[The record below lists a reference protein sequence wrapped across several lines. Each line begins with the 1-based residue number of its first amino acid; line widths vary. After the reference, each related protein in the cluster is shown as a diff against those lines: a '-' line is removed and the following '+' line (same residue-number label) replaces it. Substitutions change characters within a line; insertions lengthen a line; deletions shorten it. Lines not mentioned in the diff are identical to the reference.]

1 MKIKR
6 KTFNKIKDA
15 LGVAAFGV
23 AAISLFVAILS
34 KSDLPDG
41 DCELPELPRP
51 STYLRYEDA
60 SNYDGLIADETEIT
74 VTTTTANENVLYYL
88 TPHER
93 AEVERTV
100 MAEAGGESK
109 LGQMAV
115 AQCILNACHK
125 SGIRPIEVLEEY
137 KYTKNR
143 MEASDEVK
151 AAVSAVFDDGE
162 VAVAENV
169 LYFYAFERVSGD
181 GHEARHD
188 YVCTIGGHKFFKDK
202 AVE

>member
-15 LGVAAFGV
+15 LGVVAIIV
-23 AAISLFVAILS
+23 AAIALWTAILC

-51 STYLRYEDA
+51 STYLQYEDA
-60 SNYDGLIADETEIT
+60 SNYDGLIAEETEIT
-74 VTTTTANENVLYYL
+74 VTTTTAIENVLYYL
-88 TPHER
+88 TPQER
-93 AEVERTV
+93 DEVERTV

-125 SGIRPIEVLEEY
+125 SGIRPIEVLKEY

-143 MEASDEVK
+143 MEASAEVK

-162 VAVAENV
+162 VAVAENI

>member
-15 LGVAAFGV
+15 LGVVAIIV
-23 AAISLFVAILS
+23 AAIALWTAILC

-41 DCELPELPRP
+41 DCEMPELPRP
-51 STYLRYEDA
+51 STYLKYEDA
-60 SNYDGLIADETEIT
+60 SNYEGLIAEETEVA
-74 VTTTTANENVLYYL
+74 VTTTAEEEHAVYYL
-88 TPHER
+88 TPQER

-162 VAVAENV
+162 VAVAENI

>member
-15 LGVAAFGV
+15 LGVVAIIV
-23 AAISLFVAILS
+23 AAIALWTAILC

-41 DCELPELPRP
+41 DCEMPELPRP
-51 STYLRYEDA
+51 STYLKYEDA
-60 SNYDGLIADETEIT
+60 SNYEGLIAEETEVA
-74 VTTTTANENVLYYL
+74 VTTTAEEEHAVYYL
-88 TPHER
+88 TPQER

-151 AAVSAVFDDGE
+151 AAVSAVFDDGD
-162 VAVAENV
+162 VAVAENI

>member
-1 MKIKR
+1 
-6 KTFNKIKDA
+6 
-15 LGVAAFGV
+15 
-23 AAISLFVAILS
+23 
-34 KSDLPDG
+34 
-41 DCELPELPRP
+41 
-51 STYLRYEDA
+51 
-60 SNYDGLIADETEIT
+60 LIAEETEVA
-74 VTTTTANENVLYYL
+74 VTTTVEEEHAVYYL
-88 TPHER
+88 TPQER

-162 VAVAENV
+162 VAVAENI

-181 GHEARHD
+181 GHESRHD

>member
-1 MKIKR
+1 MKR
-6 KTFNKIKDA
+6 KDIISII
-15 LGVAAFGV
+15 AFAV
-23 AAISLFVAILS
+23 LCIAVYAAILN

-60 SNYDGLIADETEIT
+60 SNYEGLIAEETEVA
-74 VTTTTANENVLYYL
+74 VTTTVEEEHAVYYL
-88 TPHER
+88 TPQER

-125 SGIRPIEVLEEY
+125 SGIRPIEVLKEY

-143 MEASDEVK
+143 MKASDEVK

-162 VAVAENV
+162 VAVAENI

-181 GHEARHD
+181 GHEARHE

>member
-1 MKIKR
+1 MKR
-6 KTFNKIKDA
+6 KDIISII
-15 LGVAAFGV
+15 AFAV
-23 AAISLFVAILS
+23 LCIAVYASILS

-60 SNYDGLIADETEIT
+60 SNYEGLIAEETEVA
-74 VTTTTANENVLYYL
+74 VTTTVEEEHAVYYL
-88 TPHER
+88 TPQER

-162 VAVAENV
+162 VAVAENI

>member
-6 KTFNKIKDA
+6 KTYEKIKNA

-23 AAISLFVAILS
+23 AAIALFVAILS

-51 STYLRYEDA
+51 STYLQYEDA
-60 SNYDGLIADETEIT
+60 SNYEGLIAEETEVA
-74 VTTTTANENVLYYL
+74 VTTTVEDEHAVYYL
-88 TPHER
+88 TPQER

-125 SGIRPIEVLEEY
+125 SGIRPIEVLKEY

-143 MEASDEVK
+143 MEASAEVK

-162 VAVAENV
+162 VAVAENI